1 MSTFL
6 ELCQDLRRELDISG
20 TGPTTVVSQSG
31 DLLNLV
37 EWIDQAYIDIQNR
50 RNGNWR
56 WMRRGYTLQ
65 TVAND
70 DSYSFG
76 DFTDVILSAT
86 IDRFSRWRIVD
97 SEDPPMVF
105 LTSAGVG
112 TQRWFVWTQWDWFKH
127 LYRIGTQNAGAPV
140 FVASD
145 PQDNLVFGPKPNDIY
160 TITGDYWRSAQVL
173 SNDGTA
179 DPNDAVPEMP
189 VQFHKLVVWEAM
201 LHYGYQ
207 QAAPEVLA
215 RAEKF
220 SRRMYRQ
227 LENNQFPKFKVG
239 IPIA

>member
-1 MSTFL
+1 MTTFL
-6 ELCQDLRRELDISG
+6 NLCKDLRRELDIAG
-20 TGPTTVVSQSG
+20 TGPTSVENQTG
-31 DLLNLV
+31 ELLNLV
-37 EWIDQAYIDIQNR
+37 EWIDQAWIDIQLR

-56 WMRRGYTLQ
+56 WMRRPYTIN

-70 DSYSFG
+70 DEYAFG
-76 DFTDVILSAT
+76 DFTDVLTTTA
-86 IDRFSRWRIVD
+86 IDRFHRWRLVD
-97 SEDPPMVF
+97 SEDPPKIF

-112 TQRWFVWTQWDWFKH
+112 TERWTIWTQWDWFKH

-140 FVASD
+140 FISSD
-145 PQDNLVFGPKPNDIY
+145 PQDNIVIGPKPNAIY
-160 TITGDYWRSAQVL
+160 TMTGDYWRSPQVL
-173 SNDGTA
+173 STA
-179 DPNDAVPEMP
+179 STPDTALPEMP
-189 VQFHKLVVWEAM
+189 VQFHKLIVWEAM

-215 RAEKF
+215 RAERM